1 MTTKSNTPPTRR
13 RSLAVIPAALA
24 IAPWVVSHIRMGVAL
39 VVLVATAAAML
50 LVGTG
55 LAAAASNDPYAPSK
69 EIVEAMVEQ
78 FGLTPAEARARIR
91 AEGKASDIRE
101 AARRAAGDA
110 FGGAYFDSV
119 RAVLVVAVTDRG
131 AFDAVS
137 LTGAQPRLVFASYA
151 ELEQE
156 LHVLDSRT
164 TTQPREVTGWRID
177 EMANTVVVDVVG
189 GPTQAVKTFVAGLGH
204 VTVHYNRPP
213 VGTMADLIGGM
224 EITSDGAACSLGFN
238 ARDGRGN
245 VYVLTAGHCRDN
257 DPWSGWAGE
266 IGTQVLYASYPTNDY
281 SRIRRTNTIW
291 VPTPKIAGLPSVLGK
306 GVAAVG
312 TTVCRSGRTSGVT
325 CGTIESTNQTVVYSQ
340 YYGTVYGLTRTTAGA
355 SKGDSGGPFI
365 SSTRQAQGIASG
377 GGGYGADHHTF
388 FQPLNEI
395 LSAYDLTLVTDPAG
409 SLTN

>member
-1 MTTKSNTPPTRR
+1 MTIKSNTLATRR

-24 IAPWVVSHIRMGVAL
+24 IGPWVVSRIRMGVAL

-50 LVGTG
+50 FVGSG

-91 AEGKASDIRE
+91 AEGKASDIRA

-110 FGGAYFDSV
+110 FGGAYFDSG
-119 RAVLVVAVTDRG
+119 RAVLVVAVTDR
-131 AFDAVS
+131 AVFDAVS
-137 LTGAQPRLVFASYA
+137 STGAQPRLVFASYA

-177 EMANTVVVDVVG
+177 EMANMVVVDVVG
-189 GPTQAVKTFVAGLGH
+189 GPTQAVRTFVAGLGH

-245 VYVLTAGHCRDN
+245 VYVLTAGHCRAT
-257 DPWSGWAGE
+257 PWSGWAGE
-266 IGTQVLYASYPTNDY
+266 IGPQVLYAEYPINDY
-281 SRIRRTNTIW
+281 SRILRTNTLW
-291 VPTPKIAGLPSVLGK
+291 VPTPKIAGLATVLGK
-306 GVAAVG
+306 SVAAVG
-312 TTVCRSGRTSGVT
+312 TTVCRSGKTSGVR
-325 CGTIESTNQTVVYSQ
+325 CGTIESTNQTVVYKQ
-340 YYGTVYGLTRTTAGA
+340 YYGTVYGLTTTTALAG
-355 SKGDSGGPFI
+355 KGDSGGPFI
-365 SSTRQAQGIASG
+365 SSTRQAQGVLSG
-377 GGGYGADHHTF
+377 GSGYGVDARTY

-395 LSAYDLTLVTDPAG
+395 LSAYDLTLVTDPGG
-409 SLTN
+409 SLSN